1 MQIPAVGPTNRFL
14 VAQRDRRWPR
24 VLSTVLMLATGVVVV
39 LMLVGWPR
47 LESTSVHYD
56 VLGLRS
62 EVEVLEERARRL
74 ELELETLR
82 APRTLSERAQ
92 ELGLTPP
99 ADAGTSDT
107 DGSGETP

>member
-14 VAQRDRRWPR
+14 VAQRDQRWPR
-24 VLSTVLMLATGVVVV
+24 VLSLVLLLATAVVVV

-56 VLGLRS
+56 VLRLRA
-62 EVEVLEERARRL
+62 EVVVLEERARRL
-74 ELELETLR
+74 DLELETLR
-82 APRTLSERAQ
+82 APRTLSERAR

-99 ADAGTSDT
+99 TDADTTEEA
-107 DGSGETP
+107 P

>member
-1 MQIPAVGPTNRFL
+1 MQVPAVGPTNRFL

-24 VLSTVLMLATGVVVV
+24 VLSLVLMLATAVVVV

-56 VLGLRS
+56 VLRLRA

-74 ELELETLR
+74 DLELETLR
-82 APRTLSERAQ
+82 APRTLAQRAR
-92 ELGLTPP
+92 ELGLAPP
-99 ADAGTSDT
+99 TVAEAAEDA
-107 DGSGETP
+107 P

>member
-24 VLSTVLMLATGVVVV
+24 VLSLVLMLATAVVVV

-56 VLGLRS
+56 VLRLRAD
-62 EVEVLEERARRL
+62 VEVLQERARRL
-74 ELELETLR
+74 DLELETLR
-82 APRTLSERAQ
+82 APRTLSDRAR
-92 ELGLTPP
+92 ELGLMPP
-99 ADAGTSDT
+99 AEAGASE
-107 DGSGETP
+107 ETP

>member
-24 VLSTVLMLATGVVVV
+24 VLSTVLMLATAVVVV

-56 VLGLRS
+56 VLRLRA
-62 EVEVLEERARRL
+62 EVEVLEERAQRL
-74 ELELETLR
+74 GLELETLR
-82 APRTLSERAQ
+82 APRTLSERARQ
-92 ELGLTPP
+92 LGLTPP
-99 ADAGTSDT
+99 TEAEASQV
-107 DGSGETP
+107 TP